1 MRDRQDNASV
11 RTRPEGLRS
20 SVSYDQRASGGK
32 ISNRRTALAVSSV
45 ASLAPWLPIPSKS
58 SQQQG
63 PQFRNFRIQK
73 PAKEK
78 RNHLQTFCQKIPR
91 TLEAWQEKRRNLR
104 ITTADDIRAFFYD
117 IISPDGPSS
126 STTPADL
133 DDVKKYITSKRRS
146 PGKTDDQRDACLS
159 TMQELVFFGE
169 CLVASVLGVEPADVH
184 KATRQYYSDP
194 SYEEWKA
201 RRYRR
206 VAFVISKWMG
216 QLYEDCS
223 SAAFELFLHG
233 MHLNLRPK
241 ESPLTSRLVGTL
253 SSFENSVRS
262 DENNK
267 AFSRVVR
274 PLIPTELCV
283 KDASPHPPHL
293 TFYLPFLVWASIFL
307 NVKVD
312 CFDEVRQAFLSVK
325 FVHSDFVQ
333 WLLFLAEG
341 RPGVLG
347 LVQSAHDAC
356 SIAKPRTHD
365 AVASS
370 RTTTETFT
378 ESGASQ
384 GLNVEVG
391 QHHTAVASVP
401 HDGEQEL
408 PVLHD
413 DIPLSSSQT
422 AAFGHPIHFD
432 ASMLAINHGLYF
444 PNDAQATGDVGTA
457 VDCYGL
463 GRPVEGSACTMDMG
477 SLGAA
482 ALSSNSAGALGCGSA
497 VDSAWSMTN
506 IGSECI
512 DGVELRI
519 EL

>member
-20 SVSYDQRASGGK
+20 SVNYRQPASGGN

-45 ASLAPWLPIPSKS
+45 ASPAPWLPFPSRC

-63 PQFRNFRIQK
+63 PQFRNYRIQK

-91 TLEAWQEKRRNLR
+91 TLVAWQEKRRNLR
-104 ITTADDIRAFFYD
+104 ITTADDIRTFFYD

-146 PGKTDDQRDACLS
+146 PGKASDQRDACLS

-169 CLVASVLGVEPADVH
+169 CLVASVLDVKPADVH
-184 KATRQYYSDP
+184 KATRQYYSDS

-206 VAFVISKWMG
+206 AALVISNWMG
-216 QLYEDCS
+216 QLYKDCS

-233 MHLNLRPK
+233 MHLELRPK

-253 SSFENSVRS
+253 SSFENLVRS
-262 DENNK
+262 NKNNNT
-267 AFSRVVR
+267 FLSVVQ

-312 CFDEVRQAFLSVK
+312 CFDEVRSAFPSVK
-325 FVHSDFVQ
+325 FGRSDFVQ
-333 WLLFLAEG
+333 CLLFLSEG
-341 RPGVLG
+341 RPEVPS
-347 LVQSAHDAC
+347 LVDQHRPAA
-356 SIAKPRTHD
+356 A
-365 AVASS
+365 
-370 RTTTETFT
+370 
-378 ESGASQ
+378 
-384 GLNVEVG
+384 NV
-391 QHHTAVASVP
+391 P
-401 HDGEQEL
+401 YDGEQGF
-408 PVLHD
+408 PVWRD
-413 DIPLSSSQT
+413 NIPLSSSQT
-422 AAFGHPIHFD
+422 AAFGHLIHFD
-432 ASMLAINHGLYF
+432 AGMPAIGHELCF

-463 GRPVEGSACTMDMG
+463 GRPDGGSAGIIDNG
-477 SLGAA
+477 SVGAA
-482 ALSSNSAGALGCGSA
+482 LACIPEGLSNQFPWYTGALGNGAA
-497 VDSAWSMTN
+497 VDTVRVEMNTGSGQ
-506 IGSECI
+506 IG
-512 DGVELRI
+512 GVRQCCKL
-519 EL
+519 